1 MHDTIFDVHG
11 RRALVTGSS
20 RGLGLVL
27 ARALAERGCHVILN
41 GRNQAALDE
50 AAEQL
55 RGLPGSV
62 STSSFDIVN
71 EDEVAAAIARIESDG
86 PIDILVNN
94 AGIQIRGPLES
105 FPLDRWREI
114 VDVNLTGAFIVA
126 SHVARRMIARR
137 GGKIINMCSVMSDL
151 GRRTSAPYAATKG
164 GLRMLTR
171 AMAVDWAQ
179 YNIQVNAIGPGYYIT
194 EMTQPLADD
203 PEFDAWLRRR
213 TPAGR
218 WGDPAEL
225 VGALILFSSA
235 ASDFMSGQLLF
246 VDGGITAAL

>member
-1 MHDTIFDVHG
+1 VHDTIFDVHG

-41 GRNQAALDE
+41 GRNQVALDE

-55 RGLPGSV
+55 RGLSGSV

-105 FPLDRWREI
+105 FPVDRWREI

-137 GGKIINMCSVMSDL
+137 GGKVINMCSVMSDL